1 MMSIVSMMILN
12 QTMKKR
18 HQSGMRKP
26 LSIMMM
32 MMEKIQRVKRLRR
45 ARKTI
50 VRALTSTMR
59 MAMTKLM
66 IWTVMRKMKTK
77 KILKKRRT
85 TKDRTMKRMKKGM
98 RKRNQ
103 ERLR

>member
-1 MMSIVSMMILN
+1 MMFLVSMMILN

-32 MMEKIQRVKRLRR
+32 MTEKIQRVERLRQ

-66 IWTVMRKMKTK
+66 IRTVMRKMKTK

-85 TKDRTMKRMKKGM
+85 TKDRTMKRMKKWM
-98 RKRNQ
+98 RKRK
-103 ERLR
+103 RKRMR